1 MLRYSQGMRALSLL
15 SIVLCVCF
23 AQTRS
28 VTDAEVQRIHHGM
41 LLIDTHN
48 DITSRTVEGYDI
60 GKNKNDGHT
69 NVTSLKEG
77 GVGAQFFAVYVD
89 SAYVNGNRSAH
100 RTLEMIDT
108 IRHGIVE
115 RYPNDFTLATT
126 ADDIERIHK
135 QGKIA
140 ALMGIEGGHAIEDNL
155 GLLRDYFDLG
165 IRYMTLPHFNTNNWA
180 DSSGDI
186 DKPGVEHHNGLTP
199 FGQEVVHEMNRLG
212 MMIDIS
218 HTADKTFWDAL

>member
-1 MLRYSQGMRALSLL
+1 
-15 SIVLCVCF
+15 
-23 AQTRS
+23 
-28 VTDAEVQRIHHGM
+28 M

-48 DITSRTVEGYDI
+48 DITSRTVDGYDI

-69 NVTSLKEG
+69 NITALKEG
-77 GVGAQFFAVYVD
+77 GVGAQFFAVYVA
-89 SAYVNGNRSAH
+89 SSYVKGNHSAH

-108 IRHGIVE
+108 VRHGIVE
-115 RYPNDFTLATT
+115 RYPNDFALATT

-155 GLLRDYFDLG
+155 GLLRDYYDLG
-165 IRYMTLPHFNTNNWA
+165 IRYMTLTHTNTNDWA

-186 DKPGVEHHNGLTP
+186 DKPGVAASQRPHAFRQAGGARDEPAGNDDRHLAYRRQN
-199 FGQEVVHEMNRLG
+199 VLG
-212 MMIDIS
+212 RAGNQPR
-218 HTADKTFWDAL
+218 ADHRVAFFLPGAVQRSAQHDG